1 MSVVNLRVS
10 VPVCGFKKS
19 YAREFLE
26 SERVPPPATV
36 YGFLL
41 AMVGEEDRRE
51 YIGTRLALGI
61 TRTPEVST
69 ILRTSWRI
77 KNKKMPLGTG
87 NNKRPDY
94 QEILT
99 GLEIAVF
106 VDEGELADRLRR
118 CRDWGSISRYGGLS
132 LGESRDLVDEV
143 ALFPNWDQQEA
154 DWLVADNTGDLPLP
168 IWVDHIGSKGT
179 NWGQFRL
186 AKMPLETPDREDP
199 RWVSILPPP

>member
-1 MSVVNLRVS
+1 MAAVNIRVRT
-10 VPVCGFKKS
+10 PVCGFKKS

-41 AMVGEEDRRE
+41 AFVGEEDRRQ
-51 YIGTRLALGI
+51 YMGARLALAI
-61 TRTPEVST
+61 TKRPQVST

-77 KNKKMPLGTG
+77 KDTKKPLGSDC
-87 NNKRPDY
+87 NKRPDY

-99 GLEIAVF
+99 ELEIAIF
-106 VDEGELADRLRR
+106 VDDGALADRLLLSQ
-118 CRDWGSISRYGGLS
+118 DWSSISRYGGLS

-143 ALFPNWDQQEA
+143 CFSPDWDGRDG
-154 DWLVADNTGDLPLP
+154 DWLVSDNTGDLPLP
-168 IWVDHIGSKGT
+168 VWVDHIGSKGT

-186 AKMPLETPDREDP
+186 AKMPLTIPPKEDP
-199 RWVSILPPP
+199 RWVTIQPPP